1 MLAQVSLQ
9 SSQLNSSMASSSR
22 AAGTSLEAFRH
33 CPSWCFSRR
42 TAGAPSSRCFAVAA
56 GPTGGRDHSRF
67 RAEDLRVFVASTFRH
82 LGLPVDDAGLVARC
96 LVHADLWAQSGHG
109 VQRVPMY
116 AGRLRAGVVKPR
128 PDIQIKQ
135 TAPSSCLVHGDDGMG
150 FVVATRAMDEAIR
163 IAKTQGVGLAGVH
176 RSTHFGCSAHYVR
189 QALEADMISL
199 VFTNSSPAMPP
210 FGGAKALLGAS
221 PFAAGAPSGQSHPL
235 VLDMST
241 TVIARGKLRLMAQ
254 RGEPI
259 PPDVGLDEHGRPT
272 RDGMEAFHG
281 VTLPFGGAKGAAISL
296 LMDIL
301 SGLLTGAG
309 FGGKVRSLYNDTD
322 APQDVGH
329 FMMCIRPDLFLPSM
343 DVFKAR
349 MDELVSILKS
359 QPCAEGFDEV
369 LVPGEPESR
378 AEVDRLAR
386 GIPLQD
392 DVVESLRTEAK
403 LTGLDFPDPVS

>member
-1 MLAQVSLQ
+1 MVSC
-9 SSQLNSSMASSSR
+9 SR
-22 AAGTSLEAFRH
+22 AIGTSLEAVRH
-33 CPSWCFSRR
+33 CSSRCFSRR
-42 TAGAPSSRCFAVAA
+42 AAGCSSSRCFAVAA
-56 GPTGGRDHSRF
+56 GSSGSRDHARF
-67 RAEDLRVFVASTFRH
+67 RAEDVQTFVTSAFQH
-82 LGLPVDDAGLVARC
+82 LGLPSEDARLVARC

-116 AGRLRAGVVKPR
+116 AGRLRAGVVKPK
-128 PDIQIKQ
+128 PDVQIQQ

-163 IAKTQGVGLAGVH
+163 IAKTQGVGLAGVR

-189 QALEADMISL
+189 QALEADMVSL

-210 FGGAKALLGAS
+210 FGGARALLGAS

-254 RGEPI
+254 RGELI
-259 PPDVGLDEHGRPT
+259 PPDVGLDKQGRPT

-329 FMMCIRPDLFLPSM
+329 FILCIRPDVFLPST

-349 MDELVSILKS
+349 MDELVSVLKS
-359 QPCAEGFDEV
+359 QPCAEG
-369 LVPGEPESR
+369 S
-378 AEVDRLAR
+378 
-386 GIPLQD
+386 
-392 DVVESLRTEAK
+392 EAK
-403 LTGLDFPDPVS
+403 MMGLDFPDPVS